1 MSSLSKGIKEFFG
14 FIEEEEHESPL
25 LSSPPKETQVPVQ
38 KTFRATVVNSKS
50 KHINLAQIQVE
61 EPRIYEDSLNIATYL
76 RDNRPVIVNLKYLD
90 SATGKRLID
99 FICGT
104 AYAISG
110 HMLKI
115 AENIFLFT
123 PAHVLIS
130 NSEQENSFSDLGSQE
145 EASQPLQRQVSS

>member
-1 MSSLSKGIKEFFG
+1 M
-14 FIEEEEHESPL
+14 
-25 LSSPPKETQVPVQ
+25 
-38 KTFRATVVNSKS
+38 
-50 KHINLAQIQVE
+50 
-61 EPRIYEDSLNIATYL
+61 
-76 RDNRPVIVNLKYLD
+76 KYLD

-123 PAHVLIS
+123 PSHVLIS
-130 NSEQENSFSDLGSQE
+130 NSEQENSFSDLGSQD
-145 EASQPLQRQVSS
+145 EAAQPLQRQASS